1 MSNYKR
7 LGKNTFLV
15 FLGNAGSKLIGFVM
29 LPFYTKW
36 LTVEEYGTSD
46 NVLVYVSLLLAI
58 VTLSISDSIFV
69 FPKDQEFEK
78 QKQYFS
84 SALMYSFLFLVLTGA
99 LLFGI
104 KEILIKSNILHSI
117 ADNIWY
123 IYFLIIVIFFQTF
136 FQQFSQSINKIK
148 IYTISGIL
156 LTFSTAVLSFILI
169 PKFGLDGFFVAQIVS
184 YLIAA
189 LYTFIHSRAYRYFSF
204 KAITIS
210 RYQEMIKYSIP
221 LIPNAI
227 MWWLVGSLNRP
238 LMEEYLGVYTIGLFA
253 VAYKLPSLIIALFSV
268 VMVSWQISVI
278 EEHKKEGYEKFYN
291 SIFRLV
297 FVFLSVGVI
306 VLSITG
312 KILIELIAAPKFIE
326 ASNYVPIL
334 SLSALFCSVSGLVGA
349 NFSATRESKYYFY
362 SSIWG
367 AIAAVIFNIILIPLW
382 GLYGAV
388 VTVVLSHFIM
398 ALSRIKYSWKI
409 VKITSAYKYIFM
421 IIING
426 FIILTTFY
434 VQNIVVKSFVYL
446 LLVLVFVIVNKDM
459 KEDLMNA
466 YLVVKNKINKNRI

>member
-1 MSNYKR
+1 MSKYKR
-7 LGKNTFLV
+7 LGKNTFFV
-15 FLGNAGSKLIGFVM
+15 FLGNAGSKLIGFIM

-46 NVLVYVSLLLAI
+46 NVLVYVGLLLAV
-58 VTLSISDSIFV
+58 VTLSISDSIFI
-69 FPKDQEFEK
+69 FPKDQELEK

-84 SALMYSFLFLVLTGA
+84 SSLTYSILLLISTGI

-104 KEILIKSNILHSI
+104 KEILISYNILHSI
-117 ADNIWY
+117 TANIWY
-123 IYFLIIVIFFQTF
+123 VYFLIIVIFLQTF
-136 FQQFSQSINKIK
+136 LQQFSQSINKIK

-156 LTFSTAVLSFILI
+156 LTFSTALLSFILI
-169 PKFGLDGFFVAQIVS
+169 PKFGLDGFFAAQIVS

-189 LYTFIHSRAYRYFSF
+189 LYTLMHAGAYRYFSF
-204 KAITIS
+204 KAIDRS

-221 LIPNAI
+221 LIPNAV

-238 LMEEYLGVYTIGLFA
+238 LMEEYLGIYTIGLFA

-278 EEHKKEGYEKFYN
+278 EEHKKEDYEKFYN
-291 SIFRLV
+291 GVFRLV
-297 FVFLSVGVI
+297 FVILSFGVI
-306 VLSITG
+306 FLSITS
-312 KILIELIAAPKFIE
+312 KTLIGIIAAPKFI
-326 ASNYVPIL
+326 AAADYVPIL

-362 SSIWG
+362 SSVWG
-367 AIAAVIFNIILIPLW
+367 AAVAVIFNIILIPLW

-388 VTVVLSHFIM
+388 ATIVLSHFVM

-409 VKITSAYKYIFM
+409 VKITNAYKYFFM

-426 FIILTTFY
+426 FVIISTFY
-434 VQNIVVKSFVYL
+434 IPNIVLRTVVYL
-446 LLVLVFVIVNKDM
+446 VLILVFVIVNIDM
-459 KEDLMNA
+459 KKDLKTA
-466 YLVVKNKINKNRI
+466 YLLVKSKVNKK